1 MPYEQSRD
9 PIRERHE
16 NLPRQRRA
24 QIVLDRASFTLK
36 QGICYGILG
45 INGAG
50 KSTTMR
56 ILAGTEEPT
65 KGKVYRG
72 RRVSWPLGFA
82 GGFHPR

>member
-1 MPYEQSRD
+1 M
-9 PIRERHE
+9 IRFE
-16 NLPRQRRA
+16 NVTKIYRANGAPR
-24 QIVLDRASFTLK
+24 IVLDRASFTLK

-65 KGKVYRG
+65 KARSIEAGVCRG
-72 RRVSWPLGFA
+72 RSASRADSI
-82 GGFHPR
+82 PR